1 MLLKLWK
8 KNMSGFTQLRREE
21 KAVFQN
27 KMIQVVYQ
35 LFNALRFKTKGFTPL
50 FSQKELE
57 KTEEKMQT
65 PLWFKINKPDFE
77 KTYDSKHVKQFWTK
91 VTTSKI
97 SKNESKKLYKELIQK
112 DVDALEREKSNSIKK
127 KYFKNS
133 RQHRCNI

>member
-1 MLLKLWK
+1 MLLKVWK

-21 KAVFQN
+21 KTVFKN

-50 FSQKELE
+50 FSHKESE

-77 KTYDSKHVKQFWTK
+77 KT
-91 VTTSKI
+91 
-97 SKNESKKLYKELIQK
+97 
-112 DVDALEREKSNSIKK
+112 
-127 KYFKNS
+127 
-133 RQHRCNI
+133 